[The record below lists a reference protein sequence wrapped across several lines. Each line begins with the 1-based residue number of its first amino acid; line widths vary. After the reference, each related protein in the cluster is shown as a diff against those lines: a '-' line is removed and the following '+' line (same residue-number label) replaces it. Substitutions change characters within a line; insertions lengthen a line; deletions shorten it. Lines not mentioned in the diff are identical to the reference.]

1 MHLTAK
7 NNTKRIRIVVAA
19 CVLHN
24 WCIMEDD
31 HDEEG
36 FEMLVSQ
43 SLRTDISDDKPAEA
57 VIGCHR
63 ALGSGNTK
71 RNILCDYIAHMN

>member
-1 MHLTAK
+1 M
-7 NNTKRIRIVVAA
+7 VAA

-36 FEMLVSQ
+36 FEMFVNH
-43 SLRTDISDDKPAEA
+43 SLRTDISDNKPAEA
-57 VIGCHR
+57 IIGQCR
-63 ALGSGNTK
+63 ALDGGNTK
-71 RNILCDYIAHMN
+71 RNILCNYIAHIN